1 MTGRIQLLCS
11 TGTFSRFP
19 DLTDYRSILNYA
31 PELEVDGFEVMFY
44 PNWSTEIEQ
53 ITKELLKTQL
63 RFPAIHA
70 EKGIVPALLSS
81 QTEERKQGW
90 QWMKASCQMGKS
102 LGANLLIFHLWG
114 FPEYD
119 EHIEHN
125 LQCLNDCMK
134 IAEDF
139 ELQLAVETIPCK
151 YRDPLSNIYRVVEQ
165 KPDVL
170 IALDTEFLA
179 MHNQLE
185 AVSKADWLWEQN
197 RVRHI
202 HIKDYDDNANSTDN
216 VRRYLHPGEGNINFH
231 KFFDTLK
238 LHSFSGYMSLE
249 ASVVNHDGV
258 RDIYKLK
265 KSLAMVQDMLNFYNS

>member
-1 MTGRIQLLCS
+1 MISPIQLLCS
-11 TGTFSRFP
+11 TGTFCRFP
-19 DLTDYRSILNYA
+19 DLTDYRSILTYG
-31 PELEVDGFEVMFY
+31 PDLEVDGFEVMFY
-44 PNWSTEIEQ
+44 PDWSTELEQ
-53 ITKELLKTQL
+53 IATELLKSQL

-70 EKGIVPALLSS
+70 EKGIIPALISS
-81 QTEERKQGW
+81 RSEERKQGW

-125 LQCLNDCMK
+125 IQFLNDCMK

-139 ELQLAVETIPCK
+139 ELQLAIETVPCK
-151 YRDPLSNIYRVVEQ
+151 YHDPLSNIRRAVEQ
-165 KPDVL
+165 VPDVL

-185 AVSKADWLWEQN
+185 AVSKADWLWQQN

-202 HIKDYDDNANSTDN
+202 HIKDYDGNAYTTDN
-216 VRRYLHPGEGNINFH
+216 VRHYLHPGEGNINFH

-238 LHSFSGYMSLE
+238 LHRFSGYISLE
-249 ASVVNHDGV
+249 TSVVNHAGV

-265 KSLAMVQDMLNFYNS
+265 ESLAMLQDRLNTYNS